1 MKTLAF
7 TKIWVRNA
15 RVWHSHILATLI
27 GNLGQPFLFLIAM
40 GYGLGRDVG
49 PINGLS
55 YLQFIAPGL
64 VASSVMYAAAF
75 ETTFGS
81 YTRLAIQKSYEAILM
96 TPLTVTDLVL
106 GEIAWGASKGLISA
120 LIMVAALPLFGVWPS
135 WWALG
140 LLPLL
145 LVAGIFFA
153 ALGLIMTALA
163 GNYEFFNYFIS
174 LVLTPLFLFSGIFYP
189 LETLAPAARFFFSL
203 LPLSPIVDLARM
215 LTYGRFEG
223 PLFLQIVIPVLVTVA
238 TVWLARF
245 LLQRRLIQ

>member
-1 MKTLAF
+1 MNIAF

-15 RVWHSHILATLI
+15 RVWRKHIMATLI

-49 PINGLS
+49 PIDGLS

-64 VASSVMYAAAF
+64 VASAVMYAAAF
-75 ETTFGS
+75 ETTYGS
-81 YTRLAIQKSYEAILM
+81 YTRLALQKSYEAMLM
-96 TPLTVTDLVL
+96 TPLTVGDIVL
-106 GEIAWGASKGLISA
+106 GEISWGACKGLIAA
-120 LIMVAALPLFGVWPS
+120 LIMVATLPFFGVWPS

-163 GNYEFFNYFIS
+163 SNYEFFNYFIS
-174 LVLTPLFLFSGIFYP
+174 LVLTPLFLFSGIFFP
-189 LETLAPAARFFFSL
+189 LDTLAPTARFVFSL
-203 LPLSPIVDLARM
+203 LPLSPIVELARM
-215 LTYGRFEG
+215 LTFGRLQG
-223 PLFLQIVIPVLVTVA
+223 PLLLKIVIPLLVTLA
-238 TVWLARF
+238 TVWLAKV
-245 LLQRRLIQ
+245 LLQRRLIK

>member
-1 MKTLAF
+1 MKIFGF
-7 TKIWVRNA
+7 TKVWVRNA
-15 RVWHSHILATLI
+15 RVWRKHIMATLI

-40 GYGLGRDVG
+40 GYGLGRDIG

-64 VASSVMYAAAF
+64 VASSVMYSAAF
-75 ETTFGS
+75 ETTYGS
-81 YTRLAIQKSYEAILM
+81 YTRLSLQKTYEAILM

-106 GEIAWGASKGLISA
+106 GEIAWGACKGLFSA
-120 LIMVAALPLFGVWPS
+120 LIMIAALPFFGVWPS
-135 WWALG
+135 LWSVG

-163 GNYEFFNYFIS
+163 GNYDFFNYFIS
-174 LVLTPLFLFSGIFYP
+174 LGITPFFLFSGIFFP
-189 LETLAPAARFFFSL
+189 LDALAPGVRFFFSL

-215 LTYGRFEG
+215 LTYGQFQG
-223 PLFLQIVIPVLVTVA
+223 PVFMKVVVPLIITLA
-238 TVWLARF
+238 TVWLAKV
-245 LLQRRLIQ
+245 LLQRRLIK